1 MALLSVEEAR
11 SRILAGAVAKGAEA
25 IDLLSADRRVLA
37 SDLAAF
43 RTQPPF
49 DVSAMDGYAVRAE
62 DIRSFPA
69 KLNVIGESAAGHGF
83 HQKVRAGEAVRIF
96 TGAPVPPGTDAIV
109 IQEDTDQD
117 GDVVII
123 RDCVPE
129 AGHIRPRGFDFQDG
143 QTLLTG
149 GTVLTPRDITLAAAM
164 GHGGLNVRSKPT
176 VGLIATGDELVLPG
190 DKTGP
195 DQIVC
200 SNPFGIAAIVE
211 RIGGSAH
218 FLGIAKDN
226 RADLAALCERG
237 RDMDV
242 LVTIGG
248 ASVGDHDIVAPVLQD
263 MGMTLD
269 FWRIAMRPGKPLMF
283 GRLGETHVIGLP
295 GNPVSSLICT
305 WVFVVPLLSKL
316 LGRTGHG
323 LVTLPARLTTQLS
336 ANGPRA
342 HYMRGISQPEP
353 DGTVAVAPVRSQDS
367 SLLSPLAQADVLIVR
382 PPNDPERSPSET
394 VAISRI
400 DF

>member
-11 SRILAGAVAKGAEA
+11 SRILADVTATAVETV
-25 IDLLSADRRVLA
+25 DLLSADRRVLTE
-37 SDLAAF
+37 DLAAL

-49 DVSAMDGYAVRAE
+49 DVSAMDGYAVRAA
-62 DIRSFPA
+62 DIKAFPA
-69 KLNVIGESAAGHGF
+69 RLKVIGESAAGHGF
-83 HQKVRAGEAVRIF
+83 HINVDTGQAVRIF
-96 TGAPVPPGTDAIV
+96 TGAPVPAGADAIV
-109 IQEDTDQD
+109 IQEDTERD
-117 GDVVII
+117 GETVVVQECI
-123 RDCVPE
+123 PE
-129 AGHIRPRGFDFQDG
+129 AGHVRKRGFDFQDG
-143 QTLLTG
+143 QTLLSG
-149 GTVLTPRDITLAAAM
+149 RTVLTPRDITLAAAM
-164 GHGGLNVRSKPT
+164 GHGSLEVRRRPT

-190 DKTGP
+190 QETGR

-211 RIGGSAH
+211 RIGAEAH

-226 RADLAALCERG
+226 RDDLAALCERG

-283 GRLGETHVIGLP
+283 GRLGKTHVIGLP

-305 WVFVVPLLSKL
+305 WIFIVPLIAKL
-316 LGRTGHG
+316 LGRQDSG
-323 LVTLPARLTTQLS
+323 LTMKPARLS
-336 ANGPRA
+336 EAMSKNGPRE
-342 HYMRGISQPEP
+342 HYMRGVSETLA
-353 DGTVAVAPVRSQDS
+353 DGSLAVAPVRSQDS

-382 PPNDPERSPSET
+382 PPHDPER
-394 VAISRI
+394 AIGDSVSISQI